1 MIPVLIG
8 GSVLAACLAV
18 LAAALWAWWRAGQ
31 GRHRRPRRVEA
42 PARAL
47 LVTATAP
54 ELPCGTEAVLL
65 TAPPVASTLH
75 LRTEEE
81 REAAAA
87 DPDTVALLEVDRADF
102 AHCPKQGRRTP
113 HFLHL
118 DGSRTCCE
126 CETQTVG
133 DLT

>member
-1 MIPVLIG
+1 
-8 GSVLAACLAV
+8 
-18 LAAALWAWWRAGQ
+18 
-31 GRHRRPRRVEA
+31 GRGRRRRPRRAEA

-47 LVTATAP
+47 LVTTGVP
-54 ELPCGTEAVLL
+54 ELPYGTEAVLL
-65 TAPPVASTLH
+65 AAPPVPSVLH

-102 AHCPKQGRRTP
+102 ADCPKQGRRTP
-113 HFLHL
+113 HFLHP

-133 DLT
+133 DQT